1 MARQLNLAKGRQ
13 SQQIQKLKAQGFEVL
28 PVQTDQVQ
36 PENEG
41 VSPIHTIPVTKHD
54 TVEEPSTWHLVR
66 NLGFA
71 IGSAIITNM
80 VVDYFYPRIRDYLMP
95 VDDEIDEPYRNDMWG
110 NQSILK

>member
-13 SQQIQKLKAQGFEVL
+13 SQTIQKLKAQGFEVL
-28 PVQTDQVQ
+28 PVRTDQDQQEKEAVLQ
-36 PENEG
+36 
-41 VSPIHTIPVTKHD
+41 VHTIPVTNHD

-71 IGSAIITNM
+71 IGSALITNM
-80 VVDYFYPRIRDYLMP
+80 VVDYFYPRLRDYLMP
-95 VDDEIDEPYRNDMWG
+95 VDDEVDESPRIDVWG